1 MNILTLH
8 ITVELPDNVQLPDE
22 KIKVNVNPP
31 ARVAPARKKTTKSY
45 KRWTKE
51 EIKFLIENY
60 GSMTYDEIAE
70 ALGKD
75 KKQVENKAYFLRK
88 RNTGK
93 GRPTKTAKKKTTT
106 RRKTATKKKSTYRVV
121 SKGRKT
127 TITRRPPKHLG
138 KISDNGNGLTCADCP
153 KAEKESGGTVYC
165 TIYGVRKKADTPM
178 CQEMADLLNEVRP

>member
-1 MNILTLH
+1 MKLMSIN

-22 KIKVNVNPP
+22 KIKANVNPP
-31 ARVAPARKKTTKSY
+31 ARVAPARKKATKSY

-51 EIKFLIENY
+51 EIEFLIENY

-88 RNTGK
+88 QGKIKGKTKPGNTGK
-93 GRPTKTAKKKTTT
+93 G
-106 RRKTATKKKSTYRVV
+106 
-121 SKGRKT
+121 
-127 TITRRPPKHLG
+127 RPPKHLG
-138 KISDNGNGLTCADCP
+138 KIRDNGNGLTCADCP

-178 CQEMADLLNEVRP
+178 CQEIADSLNEVRP